1 MARVAM
7 VTRTIQSTKVKA
19 LCVDIMEQKPYEA
32 EFVLSGTYK
41 DAKSLM
47 KALEKVANTDTTK
60 VVHIK
65 TSEVVEKLYG
75 MTEQEFLERAKE
87 LPPRGAKENKE

>member
-19 LCVDIMEQKPYEA
+19 LCVDINEQKPFENEY
-32 EFVLSGTYK
+32 VLSGTYK

-47 KALEKVANTDTTK
+47 KALEKVANTNTVK

-65 TSEVVEKLYG
+65 ASEIVEKLYG

-87 LPPRGAKENKE
+87 LPPRGTKENKE